1 MTLSIRITR
10 LKNENWLIFFPLIYS
25 QQIVKKD
32 TYLIHKYMYI
42 IVKERRISTLSK
54 LSFTS
59 LRHRMMEHVSP
70 TWSVYRS
77 DFWHETMLFSLR
89 SKSFVDTRVTMCY
102 CAWAIVFVH
111 THFCALSITHIAVV
125 SSASRT
131 HCGDRCLWGSMMQ
144 LSTPSIAL
152 ENRPGCSTLKP
163 KDFVLPWHIIT
174 HRSMK

>member
-1 MTLSIRITR
+1 
-10 LKNENWLIFFPLIYS
+10 
-25 QQIVKKD
+25 
-32 TYLIHKYMYI
+32 MYI
-42 IVKERRISTLSK
+42 IVKERRISTLLK

-125 SSASRT
+125 SSAPRT

-163 KDFVLPWHIIT
+163 KDCSSLTQSLIAPWNSVLKHRKNKFSGIIFFLYKLFAN
-174 HRSMK
+174 R